1 MDLIKIISMILLFFL
16 WAYILYRWM
25 KTERKLE
32 SKGIEISNL
41 KRDVE
46 YWKDLAEKRRT
57 ELITNEIKA
66 EYEVEYQTNTIGKY
80 IVEVNKGTYLVE
92 CKHDAYE
99 YWKKHGL
106 FPTTTIFTC
115 TENALKATH
124 YRKWETAKKCAEICG
139 GRVLQHKPNLEVAE

>member
-1 MDLIKIISMILLFFL
+1 MDWIKIISIILLFFL

-32 SKGIEISNL
+32 SKGREISNL

-46 YWKDLAEKRRT
+46 HWKDLAEERRT
-57 ELITNEIKA
+57 KLIANRMKA
-66 EYEVEYQTNTIGKY
+66 ECEVEYQINTIGKY

-115 TENALKATH
+115 TENALKATR
-124 YRKWETAKKCAEICG
+124 YRKWDTAKKCAEKCG